1 MPIDPAISDTNGGI
15 NDQHGDE
22 WDPEEEAILDS
33 ESDSEP
39 EDRED

>member
-1 MPIDPAISDTNGGI
+1 MPIDPAISDTNSGI

-22 WDPEEEAILDS
+22 EEDILDC